1 MPTGDSTPVSIPEIS
16 SELELEKNHAQF
28 FGYRVE
34 EIQSNLITLTPASSN
49 RMTWWWLI
57 KRGHGVLAR
66 RGYCPYNGQI
76 SRQDCLEFCNKINVR
91 SELIT
96 AKLEKDEDGKEN
108 IFIESFLEGQYSRS
122 TFSIFLE
129 RINQEF
135 YEALTQEDIDEI
147 ASRLIDTEDDD
158 ED

>member
-1 MPTGDSTPVSIPEIS
+1 M
-16 SELELEKNHAQF
+16 
-28 FGYRVE
+28 
-34 EIQSNLITLTPASSN
+34 
-49 RMTWWWLI
+49 
-57 KRGHGVLAR
+57 
-66 RGYCPYNGQI
+66 
-76 SRQDCLEFCNKINVR
+76 EFCNKINVT

-147 ASRLIDTEDDD
+147 ASRLINTEEEDD
-158 ED
+158 EDK